1 MGPGQPRVIIWTTLV
16 VLPYTM
22 LHTKFQGHWSIG
34 SGEEDFLRFLPY
46 MGMAAM
52 LVMWPRSF
60 EQLFFP
66 KGPGGCIW
74 NLVAI
79 GPVVSEEK
87 LFEIVDGRRTDGRR
101 TDGRRTTDNGAC
113 LYYKLPLSLR
123 LRWAKKLDLLWLPL
137 SFPQTTNPS
146 KIGSGITGKNLFNAI
161 FIVLPQHWFVLT
173 NVSNSFLWE
182 MIQTEKG
189 SLPLKG
195 YRFTIKLL
203 GYIFMDTVFQKKKK
217 IKIFSPKC
225 IISIF
230 K

>member
-1 MGPGQPRVIIWTTLV
+1 MGQGQLRVIIWTTLV

-79 GPVVSEEK
+79 SPVVSEEK
-87 LFEIVDGRRTDGRR
+87 SFEIVDGRR

-113 LYYKLPLSLR
+113 LYYKLPRSLR
-123 LRWAKKLDLLWLPL
+123 LRWAKNVWWTKLARHQHSWVVYKKQQIIFKWQHSLNLY
-137 SFPQTTNPS
+137 
-146 KIGSGITGKNLFNAI
+146 KSGIDDDSGT
-161 FIVLPQHWFVLT
+161 
-173 NVSNSFLWE
+173 VSYW
-182 MIQTEKG
+182 TDV
-189 SLPLKG
+189 SLPVIITWNHFHRQTNQLKQH
-195 YRFTIKLL
+195 F
-203 GYIFMDTVFQKKKK
+203 F
-217 IKIFSPKC
+217 
-225 IISIF
+225 
-230 K
+230 